1 MLTAAIQA
9 AEPWTIRSV
18 LAGVGLLALVGVGLW
33 RLFRNREGL

>member
-9 AEPWTIRSV
+9 AEPWTIRSA

-33 RLFRNREGL
+33 RLFRNRERL